1 MQNNKIELETLT
13 DGGKAYIVNWVIG
26 NLIILAALV
35 LIILLVILLINVK
48 RKTKGEKAALLEKQK
63 LSGNYSGLETAYE
76 EVMAEKNE
84 LSIKYDELKR
94 SKEKVQKLAYS
105 DYLTELPNR
114 LSFTEMLDSV
124 MLTLRN
130 EEVIALMNIDIDNF
144 KVINDTLGHSY
155 GDELLIDV
163 THRLK
168 QAMDDNDYLARS
180 GGDEFVVLSQN
191 LTDIGEYEAKIKKI
205 QKIFDYPFVLSMKE
219 YFITVSIGI
228 SMAPK
233 DGKTTQVLIKNADS
247 AMYAAKANGKNTFV
261 YFDDSINEKLMDK
274 IQVQSELRK
283 AIENKEF
290 IVYYQPQVDLSTDRI
305 IGFEALI
312 RWNHPVK
319 GVLLPGEFISLTE
332 ENGLIVPIGN
342 WVLKNACRQ
351 LKTWEEEGHGDLVMA
366 VNISSRQFKDQE
378 FINMVRETLQET
390 GINPGHL
397 ELEITEIIALQ
408 DMDYSISVIN
418 KLKELGVL
426 FSLDNFG
433 TDYSSMNYLK
443 KLPVNNLKIDRSFMD
458 TVLED
463 RSDQSI
469 VQTIISLAQ
478 TLELDVIAEGVEK
491 NEQAMFLKSI
501 KCNKAQGYFYSEPLP
516 ADMAEQLLNEHKK

>member
-1 MQNNKIELETLT
+1 MQNNKIELETLA
-13 DGGKAYIVNWVIG
+13 DGGKAYIVNWIIG
-26 NLIILAALV
+26 DLIIIAALV
-35 LIILLVILLINVK
+35 LVILLVILLINVK
-48 RKTKGEKAALLEKQK
+48 RKTKGERAALLEKQK
-63 LSGNYSGLETAYE
+63 WNENYNELQTAYE
-76 EVMAEKNE
+76 EISTSKNE
-84 LSIKYDELKR
+84 LSVKYEELKR
-94 SKEKVQKLAYS
+94 TKDKLSKLAYS

-144 KVINDTLGHSY
+144 KIINDTLGHSY

-180 GGDEFVVLSQN
+180 GGDEYIVLSQN

-228 SMAPK
+228 AMAPK

-261 YFDDSINEKLMDK
+261 YFDASINEKLMDK
-274 IQVQSELRK
+274 IQSQSELRK

-290 IVYYQPQVDLSTDRI
+290 MIYYQPQVDLNQDRI
-305 IGFEALI
+305 VGFEALI
-312 RWNHPVK
+312 RWNHPEK
-319 GVLLPGEFISLTE
+319 GVLLPGDFIPLTE
-332 ENGLIVPIGN
+332 ETGLIVPIGR
-342 WVLKNACRQ
+342 WILKHACEQ
-351 LKTWEEEGHGDLVMA
+351 LKVWEEKGFKDLIMA
-366 VNISSRQFKDQE
+366 VNISARQFKDQE
-378 FINMVRETLQET
+378 FVNMVREIIHEV
-390 GINPGHL
+390 GINPNYL
-397 ELEITEIIALQ
+397 QLEITESIALQ
-408 DMDYSISVIN
+408 DIDYSIAVIQ

-426 FSLDNFG
+426 FALDNFG

-443 KLPVNNLKIDRSFMD
+443 RLPVNNLKIDKSFLR
-458 TVLED
+458 TVLD
-463 RSDQSI
+463 SQSNQNM

-478 TLELDVIAEGVEK
+478 NLNLNVIAEGVER
-491 NEQAMFLKSI
+491 NEQAEFLKRI
-501 KCNKAQGYFYSEPLP
+501 KCNMAQGYFYSEPLP
-516 ADMAEQLLNEHKK
+516 DSMAEQLLLKM

>member
-1 MQNNKIELETLT
+1 MQNNKIELETLA
-13 DGGKAYIVNWVIG
+13 DGGKAYIVNWIIG

-35 LIILLVILLINVK
+35 LVIFLVILLINVK
-48 RKTKGEKAALLEKQK
+48 RKTKGERAALLEKQK
-63 LSGNYSGLETAYE
+63 LNEDYNELQTAYE
-76 EVMAEKNE
+76 EISTSKNE
-84 LSIKYDELKR
+84 LSIKYEDLKR
-94 SKEKVQKLAYS
+94 AKDKLQKLAYS

-144 KVINDTLGHSY
+144 KSINDTLGHSY

-180 GGDEFVVLSQN
+180 GGDEYIVLSQN

-228 SMAPK
+228 AMAPK

-274 IQVQSELRK
+274 IQCQSELRK
-283 AIENKEF
+283 AIENQEF
-290 IVYYQPQVDLSTDRI
+290 MIYYQPQVDLNNDVI
-305 IGFEALI
+305 VGFEALL
-312 RWNHPVK
+312 RWNHPEK
-319 GVLLPGEFISLTE
+319 GVLLPGEFIPLTE
-332 ENGLIVPIGN
+332 ETGLIVPIGK
-342 WVLKNACRQ
+342 WVLKQACEQ
-351 LKTWEEEGHGDLVMA
+351 LKLWEEKGFKDLIMA
-366 VNISSRQFKDQE
+366 VNISARQFKDQE
-378 FINMVRETLQET
+378 FVNMVRETIHEV
-390 GINPGHL
+390 GINPIYL
-397 ELEITEIIALQ
+397 QLEITETIALQ
-408 DMDYSISVIN
+408 DIDYSITVIQ

-426 FSLDNFG
+426 FALDNFG

-443 KLPVNNLKIDRSFMD
+443 RLPVNNLKIDKSFLR
-458 TVLED
+458 TVFD
-463 RSDQSI
+463 NQSNQSM

-478 TLELDVIAEGVEK
+478 TLNLNVIAEGVER
-491 NEQAMFLKSI
+491 NEQAEFLKRI
-501 KCNKAQGYFYSEPLP
+501 KCNMAQGYFYSEPLP
-516 ADMAEQLLNEHKK
+516 DTMAEQLLLKK